1 MCFDMDIFEALIEN
15 NMFHELIWG
24 SYFVQNNFTSILEQM
39 PSPTLI
45 CNSSNFM
52 QNTLKFDNNPA

>member
-1 MCFDMDIFEALIEN
+1 MDIFEALIEN
-15 NMFHELIWG
+15 NMFHKLICG
-24 SYFVQNNFTSILEQM
+24 SYCVQNNFTSILEQM

-52 QNTLKFDNNPA
+52 QKRIKI

>member
-1 MCFDMDIFEALIEN
+1 MDIFEALMEN
-15 NMFHELIWG
+15 NMFHKLIWG

-52 QNTLKFDNNPA
+52 QKPIKI